1 MTTVL
6 LLVSLAWRWWLRGDY
21 VAGYEVLGAAEGKRL
36 LVTEGLWPALRYLTT
51 FRTRHEAMAAQ
62 GLLYSFIPGAAS
74 LVWPA
79 VWWQAAATLAICL
92 VGALLVVRA
101 TGWPLREGWAWAAL
115 AWASSFVLSGYSI
128 HGFFWG
134 GVFLP
139 YALVLAGVW
148 GARRGW
154 VSVVLV
160 LLGLELAWHTYELA
174 KLVGVLAV
182 LAALTTADRPRGLRL
197 IWAAAG
203 LLELYAAFVHWP
215 TGNFGTFVRI
225 GTAALRGAS
234 EAESRQLVSLAQAA
248 WELIRAFST
257 WTPGTRPDAIDFPTL
272 PALGLVG
279 ALLAGRRRNLAL
291 GFWLFTLLLLGVLT
305 VSHQLLPR
313 RAPLFLWA
321 SLACLLAGLRVRPR
335 LRPIAAVLLT
345 VTVVAQLGGMARHAA
360 SVRFETQP
368 MYPIPGMLGGEGAG
382 VVDPPAVRWV
392 NEIVG
397 RVRAGQ
403 TVVLLDDPTCY
414 PENWTNPIG
423 VPERLYV
430 QLTAAEWRDRLY
442 ALSETS
448 LWCRY
453 DCLPAH
459 PSSELPALLPQLAA
473 RKAWVTFDPVCTLMD
488 QGAQMAALRARFPPP
503 TVVLEDRFEFAPVQ

>member
-1 MTTVL
+1 MSVPL
-6 LLVSLAWRWWLRGDY
+6 VVSLAWRWWLRGDY
-21 VAGYEVLGAAEGKRL
+21 VAGYEVLAAAEGKRL

-51 FRTRHEAMAAQ
+51 FRTRCEAMAAQ
-62 GLLYSFIPGAAS
+62 GLLYAFVPGVAS

-79 VWWQAAATLAICL
+79 VWWQAAATLAMCV

-101 TGWPLREGWAWAAL
+101 TGWRLGEGWGWAAL
-115 AWASSFVLSGYSI
+115 AWASSFVLCGYSV

-148 GARRGW
+148 GARRAW
-154 VSVVLV
+154 VSVALV

-182 LAALTTADRPRGLRL
+182 LAALTTTDRPRGLRL
-197 IWAAAG
+197 VWAVAG
-203 LLELYAAFVHWP
+203 LLELYSAFVVWP

-225 GTAALRGAS
+225 GTAAMQGAS
-234 EAESRQLVSLAQAA
+234 EAEARQLGTLTQAA
-248 WELIRAFST
+248 WNLVRAFAT
-257 WTPGTRPDAIDFPTL
+257 WTPGTPPGAIDFPTL
-272 PALGLVG
+272 PVLGLVG

-291 GFWLFTLLLLGVLT
+291 GFWLFTVLLLGVLA

-313 RAPLFLWA
+313 RAPLLLWA
-321 SLACLLAGLRVRPR
+321 SLTCLLAGLRVRPR
-335 LRPIAAVLLT
+335 LRPIAGVLLSL
-345 VTVVAQLGGMARHAA
+345 TVVAQLAGMARHAA
-360 SVRFETQP
+360 SVRFDTIP

-382 VVDPPAVRWV
+382 LVDPPGVRWV
-392 NEIVG
+392 NEIVR
-397 RVRAGQ
+397 RVRAGEAF
-403 TVVLLDDPTCY
+403 VLLEDPSCY
-414 PENWTNPIG
+414 TENWTNPAA

-430 QLTAAEWRDRLY
+430 QLTPAEWRERIW
-442 ALSETS
+442 AFSETS

-459 PSSELPALLPQLAA
+459 AAGELPALLPELAA
-473 RKAWVTFDPVCTLMD
+473 RRAWVTFDPECTLMG
-488 QGAQMAALRARFPPP
+488 QGAPMTALRARLPPA
-503 TVVLEDRFEFAPVQ
+503 TVVLEDRFEFGPVE